1 MTPERRI
8 RHSERPVE
16 AARLYLDA
24 AAERHRYSALT
35 LADAQGLLVVE
46 SNTAIDSEAL
56 AAVAPLVDDLPH
68 ETVDGLLGLVTRGE
82 TLRVRPFELGGAS
95 MYLAAVGGD
104 GTPSADAEAAMQRIF
119 G

>member
-1 MTPERRI
+1 MSSERRV
-8 RHSERPVE
+8 RRSERPVE

-24 AAERHRYSALT
+24 AAARHHYRALT
-35 LADAQGLLVVE
+35 LADAQGLVVVDTP
-46 SNTAIDSEAL
+46 SPIDSEAL
-56 AAVAPLVDDLPH
+56 AAVAPLAEELPG

-82 TLRVRPFELGGAS
+82 SLRVRAFELGGAS

-104 GTPSADAEAAMQRIF
+104 GAPPPEAEAAMQRIF